1 MGLKPTSQSDR
12 LFIVAISVAVI
23 AVMMG
28 VLSNR
33 LEREVVNAQE
43 LRYQFRLREIE
54 AVVRLKDA
62 ALRTR
67 GALAEAIQWDGAN
80 PMLWLATDELGMK
93 TDLPD
98 YLGELA
104 IEQVLEQK
112 LDAHGKWTFDSGRK
126 MLAYLPV
133 TVEEPVRLEDWLQF
147 RLSALRSKEGAVVGL
162 ALQPVAQ
169 TKH

>member
-1 MGLKPTSQSDR
+1 MGLKPATQSER
-12 LFIVAISVAVI
+12 LFIVAVTVAVI
-23 AVMMG
+23 AVLMG

-67 GALAEAIQWDGAN
+67 GNLAEAMQWDGAN
-80 PMLWLATDELGMK
+80 PMVWLATDELDMK

-98 YLGELA
+98 YLGEFS
-104 IEQVLEQK
+104 IEQVLEQE
-112 LDAHGKWTFDSGRK
+112 LDAHGKWTFDPGRK

-133 TVEEPVRLEDWLQF
+133 TVEEPVQLDDWLQF
-147 RLSALRSKEGAVVGL
+147 RLTALRSKEGTVIGL
-162 ALQPVAQ
+162 VLQPLQ
-169 TKH
+169 